1 MNSLIPTFPKA
12 NLDHL
17 ASPFMQSEI
26 DKIIKSMPIDK
37 APGPDGFN
45 GLFFKKCWSIIKSD
59 IYNLFLEFVE
69 DKVNLAAINSSYIV
83 LVSKISNPTTASDFR
98 PISLLNCCVKLL
110 TKLLAERLQ
119 LSILKIIHKNQYG
132 FIRSRTIQ
140 DCLAW
145 SFEYIHQCQQSKRE
159 IVIAK
164 LDFAKAFDTVEHVV
178 ILEMLK
184 LLNFPPRWVRWV
196 DAILCSG
203 SASVL
208 LNGVP

>member
-1 MNSLIPTFPKA
+1 MATVSYRRNLIAQIQDDYGISLIHHEDKANNLWCSFKGRMGTSNNAVMQFDLNSLIPAFPEA

-17 ASPFMQSEI
+17 ASPFMQSKI
-26 DKIIKSMPIDK
+26 DKIIKSMPADK
-37 APGPDGFN
+37 APRPDGFN
-45 GLFFKKCWSIIKSD
+45 GLFIKKCWSIIKSD

-83 LVSKISNPTTASDFR
+83 LVPKISNPTTASDFR

-140 DCLAW
+140 DCLA
-145 SFEYIHQCQQSKRE
+145 
-159 IVIAK
+159 
-164 LDFAKAFDTVEHVV
+164 
-178 ILEMLK
+178 
-184 LLNFPPRWVRWV
+184 
-196 DAILCSG
+196 
-203 SASVL
+203 
-208 LNGVP
+208 